1 MKLKALIV
9 DDEASAREVME
20 ILLLEHTTN
29 VEIVDKVDDVPNA
42 IKAINK
48 YNPDIVFLDIEMP
61 GYSGFQLLDFF
72 EEFNFQ
78 IIFTTAYH
86 QYALKAFQVSATDY
100 LVKPIQAELLV
111 NAVEKCKK
119 YVKKPSENLKILKQN
134 IHSNSFQRI
143 ALPVSNGFLFQEI
156 KDIIY
161 LEAEGSYTNF
171 ILQNGSTILVS
182 KKIKEF
188 ENILNIQNNFYR
200 PHRSYI
206 INLQKVKQF
215 IRTDGGSIFME
226 NDFEIPVSRELKE
239 ELLSIITNAT

>member
-20 ILLLEHTTN
+20 ILLLEYTTN
-29 VEIVDKVDDVPNA
+29 VQIVDKVDDVPNA

-72 EEFNFQ
+72 DEFNFQ

-119 YVKKPSENLKILKQN
+119 YVKKL
-134 IHSNSFQRI
+134 HSIRI
-143 ALPVSNGFLFQEI
+143 AFF
-156 KDIIY
+156 
-161 LEAEGSYTNF
+161 
-171 ILQNGSTILVS
+171 
-182 KKIKEF
+182 
-188 ENILNIQNNFYR
+188 
-200 PHRSYI
+200 
-206 INLQKVKQF
+206 
-215 IRTDGGSIFME
+215 
-226 NDFEIPVSRELKE
+226 
-239 ELLSIITNAT
+239 

>member
-29 VEIVDKVDDVPNA
+29 VQIVDKVDDVPNA

-72 EEFNFQ
+72 DEFNFQ
-78 IIFTTAYH
+78 IVFTTAYH

-100 LVKPIQAELLV
+100 LVKPIQADLLV
-111 NAVEKCKK
+111 KAVEKCNNNKSK
-119 YVKKPSENLKILKQN
+119 STENLQVLKEN
-134 IHSNSFQRI
+134 IKNNHFLKI
-143 ALPVSNGFLFQEI
+143 ALPISSGFLFQEI

-161 LEAEGSYTNF
+161 LEAEGSYTHF
-171 ILQNGSTILVS
+171 ILNNGTKILVS

-188 ENILNIQNNFYR
+188 ENILNIDNKFYG
-200 PHRSYI
+200 HIGHS
-206 INLQKVKQF
+206 
-215 IRTDGGSIFME
+215 
-226 NDFEIPVSRELKE
+226 
-239 ELLSIITNAT
+239 LLI